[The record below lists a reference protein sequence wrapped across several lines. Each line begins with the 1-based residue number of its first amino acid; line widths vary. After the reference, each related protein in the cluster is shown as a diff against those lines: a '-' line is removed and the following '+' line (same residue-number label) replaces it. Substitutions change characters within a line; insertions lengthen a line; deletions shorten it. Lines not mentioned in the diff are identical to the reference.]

1 MYSTLSLKLSIIFRF
16 RDMLPEILSFDVTI
30 MLSNDYKIG
39 IGLIFSLKTLNDTS
53 AYLLVCSI
61 LKPSPNLTISNIYC
75 STSFMVSW
83 IRFRAVSTSVTF
95 TLTCWCSLTTSLG
108 LEMYLFASCEIWTS
122 PSCLT
127 PTSTKAPKFVIF
139 VPNPGYGD

>member
-1 MYSTLSLKLSIIFRF
+1 
-16 RDMLPEILSFDVTI
+16 MLPEILSFDVTI

-75 STSFMVSW
+75 STSFMVS
-83 IRFRAVSTSVTF
+83 
-95 TLTCWCSLTTSLG
+95 
-108 LEMYLFASCEIWTS
+108 
-122 PSCLT
+122 
-127 PTSTKAPKFVIF
+127 
-139 VPNPGYGD
+139 